1 MKVGLQHEDF
11 AAATRHYTD
20 EVLRRFREQPAAIA
34 AARATE
40 VARLERVA
48 AEKTP
53 LIDLTR
59 KSDHEYTRSKW
70 DELLRSAED
79 GAQLTAEDLA
89 SWAELFK
96 GKEGDELRRMSW
108 AFQCACWRGVVA
120 RAGKKLP
127 RGAVLAKQQASQLF
141 GSEAAWSER
150 SIKEAVKASKD
161 APGTAG
167 RPNNMPKELEDMLVS
182 FVKKLRQLR
191 VPVYRETVWS
201 YAMRLLSTHVARPSV
216 AQTGEDGDFV
226 RDEAG
231 GLKWDLGKLEHWYY
245 RHFIGVCESLVC
257 VVSLLQLTRTLSNRC
272 IKKQT
277 SN

>member
-1 MKVGLQHEDF
+1 MKVGLQHENF

-59 KSDHEYTRSKW
+59 KSDHEYTRSRW
-70 DELLRSAED
+70 GELLRSAED

-108 AFQCACWRGVVA
+108 AFQSSSVHAGVGWLLAQGRSCRVVRFWRSSRRRSSLV
-120 RAGKKLP
+120 
-127 RGAVLAKQQASQLF
+127 

-167 RPNNMPKELEDMLVS
+167 RPNNMPKELEDACQ
-182 FVKKLRQLR
+182 FCQ
-191 VPVYRETVWS
+191 ETAS
-201 YAMRLLSTHVARPSV
+201 AACPSV
-216 AQTGEDGDFV
+216 P
-226 RDEAG
+226 
-231 GLKWDLGKLEHWYY
+231 
-245 RHFIGVCESLVC
+245 
-257 VVSLLQLTRTLSNRC
+257 
-272 IKKQT
+272 
-277 SN
+277 